1 MKKEW
6 KDIEGYKVRIDVGS
20 SLSEAMS
27 SSMDAAIICFTTDG
41 HIVLN
46 GISYIVST
54 TEFESLK
61 TDVESWG
68 KIISDNQQSIRTLRD
83 DVDTLKTQMEDAINC
98 IGELQENDKK
108 HDKRLD
114 ELDVIVDDLSQRVVD
129 LETFRET
136 ATNDIDFL
144 KRQDTAHSAIENA
157 HAARIESLEES
168 YQSISSIYAT
178 KENLSTV
185 AKTANEA
192 QKSSQANSQFI
203 FDHEDRISALEKGGG
218 GGGGSSDSDLKAR
231 VAEFE
236 AQMAAIKIL
245 LTMA

>member
-27 SSMDAAIICFTTDG
+27 SSMDAAVICFTTDG

-68 KIISDNQQSIRTLRD
+68 QIISDNQQSVRTLRD

-114 ELDVIVDDLSQRVVD
+114 ELYVIVDDLSPRVVD

-157 HAARIESLEES
+157 HAARIESLETS
-168 YQSISSIYAT
+168 YQSIPSIYAT

-185 AKTANEA
+185 GKMANEA

-218 GGGGSSDSDLKAR
+218 GGSSDSALKAR
-231 VAEFE
+231 VAELE
-236 AQMAAIKIL
+236 AQMDAIKKL

>member
-27 SSMDAAIICFTTDG
+27 SSMGAAIICFTTDG

-46 GISYIVST
+46 GLSYVVST

-61 TDVESWG
+61 TDVESFG
-68 KIISDNQQSIRTLRD
+68 QIASENQQSIRTLTD
-83 DVDTLKTQMEDAINC
+83 DVDTLKIQMEDSINSF
-98 IGELQENDKK
+98 GELQENDKK
-108 HDKRLD
+108 QDKRLD
-114 ELDVIVDDLSQRVVD
+114 ELDVTVDYLSQRVVD
-129 LETFRET
+129 LGTFRET

-157 HAARIESLEES
+157 HAARIESLETS
-168 YQSISSIYAT
+168 YQSIPSIYAT

-185 AKTANEA
+185 GKMANEA
-192 QKSSQANSQFI
+192 QKSSQTNSQFI
-203 FDHEDRISALEKGGG
+203 FDHEERISALEKGGG
-218 GGGGSSDSDLKAR
+218 GGSSDSALKAR
-231 VAEFE
+231 VVELE
-236 AQMAAIKIL
+236 TQMAAIKKL
-245 LTMA
+245 LTIA

>member
-27 SSMDAAIICFTTDG
+27 SSMGAAIICFTTDG

-68 KIISDNQQSIRTLRD
+68 QIISDNQQSIRTLRD

-98 IGELQENDKK
+98 FGELQENDKK
-108 HDKRLD
+108 QDKRLD
-114 ELDVIVDDLSQRVVD
+114 EL
-129 LETFRET
+129 
-136 ATNDIDFL
+136 
-144 KRQDTAHSAIENA
+144 
-157 HAARIESLEES
+157 ESLKNPVS
-168 YQSISSIYAT
+168 NAYMQTT
-178 KENLSTV
+178 KENSFFVCDNEGNIALKYGEDGFDAAMVTRHFIDSVCGASQGSTSLLESKKVKENGLYFIDESLNIGV
-185 AKTANEA
+185 AIDGNGL
-192 QKSSQANSQFI
+192 
-203 FDHEDRISALEKGGG
+203 H
-218 GGGGSSDSDLKAR
+218 
-231 VAEFE
+231 
-236 AQMAAIKIL
+236 AINIIEYEND
-245 LTMA
+245 

>member
-6 KDIEGYKVRIDVGS
+6 NDIEGYKVRIDVGS

-27 SSMDAAIICFTTDG
+27 SSMDAAVICFTTDG

-68 KIISDNQQSIRTLRD
+68 QIISDNQQSIRTLRD

-98 IGELQENDKK
+98 FGELQENDKK
-108 HDKRLD
+108 QDKRLA

-144 KRQDTAHSAIENA
+144 KRQDTAHSTIENA
-157 HAARIESLEES
+157 HAARIESLETS
-168 YQSISSIYAT
+168 YQSIPSIYAT
-178 KENLSTV
+178 KKNLSTV
-185 AKTANEA
+185 GKMANEA
-192 QKSSQANSQFI
+192 QKESQTNSQFI
-203 FDHEDRISALEKGGG
+203 FDHEERISALEKGGG
-218 GGGGSSDSDLKAR
+218 GGSSDSALKAR
-231 VAEFE
+231 VVELE
-236 AQMAAIKIL
+236 TQMAAIKKL

>member
-27 SSMDAAIICFTTDG
+27 SSMDAAVICFTTDG

-61 TDVESWG
+61 TDVESLG
-68 KIISDNQQSIRTLRD
+68 QIISDNQQSIRTLRD
-83 DVDTLKTQMEDAINC
+83 DVDTLKIQMEDAINC
-98 IGELQENDKK
+98 FGELQENDKK
-108 HDKRLD
+108 QDKRLD
-114 ELDVIVDDLSQRVVD
+114 ELDVIVDELSLRVVD

-157 HAARIESLEES
+157 HAARIESLETS
-168 YQSISSIYAT
+168 YQSIPSIYAT
-178 KENLSTV
+178 KGNLSTV
-185 AKTANEA
+185 GKMANEA
-192 QKSSQANSQFI
+192 QKSSQTNSQFI
-203 FDHEDRISALEKGGG
+203 LDHEERISALEKGGG
-218 GGGGSSDSDLKAR
+218 GGSSDSALKAR
-231 VAEFE
+231 VVELE
-236 AQMAAIKIL
+236 TQMAAIKKL